1 MDFKQQ
7 VKMIT
12 DAHIDAKVQ
21 VLGDMLCEIREQEY
35 TSVAQIRGSM
45 ISQIES
51 LEKLRLTHE

>member
-7 VKMIT
+7 EKMIT

-21 VLGDMLCEIREQEY
+21 VLGDMLCEIQEQEY
-35 TSVAQIRGSM
+35 TSVAQVRGSM